1 MIVEMLHVKC
11 FSLWLARASQVVLLV
26 KNSPANAGKRKRHSF
41 DP

>member
-11 FSLWLARASQVVLLV
+11 FFLWLAWASQVVLLV
-26 KNSPANAGKRKRHSF
+26 KSSPANAGKCKRYSF